1 MVLGYLVLLTM
12 ARRECEQEEREDM
25 VENFVNCTGEFKNEY
40 NIVMEEDNVDVE
52 RVTCNLMTSLVDTC
66 GELWGLCHPRE
77 EVIRMKAMQV
87 ENLILKN
94 SDSEVDIEKCLV
106 VSKYREESTLP
117 SPGHGSLCSK
127 EEESEIRFQF
137 QMCSHNTTTQ
147 LYQDIQELK
156 TPVMD
161 IVCQALKDLS
171 DECIGFLIE
180 CFREEDLVEIK
191 KLHLKE
197 VINNLVTLES
207 KNVKEQ
213 KIDDCEVV
221 KEIMNNSDNDEE
233 VNEESESLKGM
244 TKISVREVMLSSGEL
259 SSNVSHI
266 LLLAILFFRFLLVI
280 KF

>member
-106 VSKYREESTLP
+106 VSKYR
-117 SPGHGSLCSK
+117 
-127 EEESEIRFQF
+127 
-137 QMCSHNTTTQ
+137 
-147 LYQDIQELK
+147 
-156 TPVMD
+156 
-161 IVCQALKDLS
+161 
-171 DECIGFLIE
+171 
-180 CFREEDLVEIK
+180 
-191 KLHLKE
+191 
-197 VINNLVTLES
+197 
-207 KNVKEQ
+207 
-213 KIDDCEVV
+213 
-221 KEIMNNSDNDEE
+221 
-233 VNEESESLKGM
+233 
-244 TKISVREVMLSSGEL
+244 
-259 SSNVSHI
+259 
-266 LLLAILFFRFLLVI
+266 
-280 KF
+280 

>member
-1 MVLGYLVLLTM
+1 
-12 ARRECEQEEREDM
+12 
-25 VENFVNCTGEFKNEY
+25 
-40 NIVMEEDNVDVE
+40 VMEEDNVDVE

-117 SPGHGSLCSK
+117 SPGPGSLCSK

-207 KNVKEQ
+207 KNVKEL